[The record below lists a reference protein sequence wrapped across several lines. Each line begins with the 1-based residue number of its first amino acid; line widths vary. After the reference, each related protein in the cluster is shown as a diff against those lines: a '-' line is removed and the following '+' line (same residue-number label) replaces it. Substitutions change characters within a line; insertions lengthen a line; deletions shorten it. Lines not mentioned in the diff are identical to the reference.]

1 MMIATVLGTASRELE
16 EVEMAFPFS
25 EEARSRRDQT
35 SMISSSLCFSSSS
48 IRFT

>member
-25 EEARSRRDQT
+25 
-35 SMISSSLCFSSSS
+35 
-48 IRFT
+48 

>member
-25 EEARSRRDQT
+25 EEVDRDA
-35 SMISSSLCFSSSS
+35 
-48 IRFT
+48 IRPP